1 MNILMAFN
9 LPFKINDTDCMH
21 KSDAHSSM
29 RTKQVQLIEY
39 APT

>member
-1 MNILMAFN
+1 MNILMALN

-21 KSDAHSSM
+21 KSDAHPSV
-29 RTKQVQLIEY
+29 RTKQVQFIEH